1 MAHWFYCSGMRR
13 SFTILLIAFLLFN
26 RYVDAQSILANGGFE
41 QWRLK
46 EFKCC
51 GRNIDSP
58 WDWGMA
64 ENLTGLNYN
73 KFVFRETD
81 SFYVHSGI
89 MSTRLYS
96 DTTYLNGLVLIP
108 GIISY
113 GGMADSAS
121 TRVTIGPVIKAGGFP
136 ISSNPSLLN
145 FYMMMSHAE
154 PDTPYYVYLFTRWNM
169 VDQKEDTL
177 SYAQVDLPDSPEN
190 MNQWISYTDTIKYTG
205 PGTADTVRLIFF
217 GGRFGNSSLQGNAT
231 FLDDVS
237 FYYPT
242 TGLVSLD
249 GSPVI
254 EIYPNPASNL
264 LTVKTGQYKTG
275 NELRLF
281 DAEGRN
287 VKSVPVENYS
297 TAVDISGLST
307 GEYLFRLSDKTGTFL
322 TGGKLNVVK

>member
-1 MAHWFYCSGMRR
+1 MNKLI
-13 SFTILLIAFLLFN
+13 TILLVAFLLSN
-26 RYVDAQSILANGGFE
+26 GHADAQSSLANGGFE

-96 DTTYLNGLVLIP
+96 DTTYLNGLVLVP

-121 TRVTIGPVIKAGGFP
+121 TRVTIGPVIKASGFP
-136 ISSNPSLLN
+136 ISANPSLLN

-154 PDTPYYVYLFTRWNM
+154 TDTPYYVYLFTRWNM
-169 VDQKEDTL
+169 LDEKEDTL
-177 SYAQVDLPDSPEN
+177 AYARVDLPDAPEN
-190 MNQWISYTDTIKYTG
+190 MNQWISYTDTIKYYK
-205 PGTADTVRLIFF
+205 PGNADTVRLIFF

-249 GSPVI
+249 GNPVI
-254 EIYPNPASNL
+254 EVYPNPATNQ
-264 LTVKTGQYKTG
+264 LTVKTGQYKPG
-275 NELRLF
+275 NELMIF
-281 DAEGRN
+281 DAEGQN
-287 VKSVPVENYS
+287 VKCVRIETYS
-297 TAVDISGLST
+297 TTVDISGLST
-307 GEYLFRLSDKTGTFL
+307 GEYLFRLADKSGTLL
-322 TGGKLNVVK
+322 TGGKVSVMK